1 LQGYLSYVAIPEQ
14 ESIISKPI
22 FAQVDL
28 PFDMILMNKTN
39 MTTNLLLLYLKIPII
54 SAPDTLIGRS
64 TPPTTSK
71 ITLPT
76 NEVNNKS
83 GQAESVGGI
92 K

>member
-1 LQGYLSYVAIPEQ
+1 
-14 ESIISKPI
+14 
-22 FAQVDL
+22 
-28 PFDMILMNKTN
+28 

-83 GQAESVGGI
+83 GQAEPIFWRNKMNMTIYDNCTDMDEDGNFSLDSGSY
-92 K
+92 